1 MHDFAEINARLFH
14 LKVRLLLR
22 RCVYFF
28 KLHMAFHGG
37 DAPGKKGANVSEGKP
52 EVGTDINIC
61 RGLIG
66 FGSTTIP

>member
-1 MHDFAEINARLFH
+1 MPFTGEMRL
-14 LKVRLLLR
+14 
-22 RCVYFF
+22 
-28 KLHMAFHGG
+28 A
-37 DAPGKKGANVSEGKP
+37 KKGANVSEGKP

>member
-1 MHDFAEINARLFH
+1 MP
-14 LKVRLLLR
+14 
-22 RCVYFF
+22 
-28 KLHMAFHGG
+28 FHGG

-52 EVGTDINIC
+52 EVRTDINIC